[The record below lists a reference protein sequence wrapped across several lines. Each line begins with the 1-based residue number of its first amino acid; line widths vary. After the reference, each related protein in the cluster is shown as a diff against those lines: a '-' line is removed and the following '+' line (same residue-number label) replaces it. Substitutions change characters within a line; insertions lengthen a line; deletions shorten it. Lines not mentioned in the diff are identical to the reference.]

1 MKIGKKGDAI
11 WYIIAVILGVAV
23 ILVLGYW
30 FFNLGGKIGGK
41 TAVAEC
47 EAKQITYCQ
56 SWKNLG
62 CGALKPIEIDWK
74 NCEDEQPPDTSE
86 CETLLGSWCT

>member
-56 SWKNLG
+56 NWKNLG
-62 CGALKPIEIDWK
+62 CADVKPIDIGWDDK
-74 NCEDEQPPDTSE
+74 CDVPDVTE
-86 CETLLGSWCT
+86 CEGLLGHWCP

>member
-30 FFNLGGKIGGK
+30 FFNLSGKVGGK
-41 TAVAEC
+41 TSAAEC
-47 EAKQITYCQ
+47 EAKQIIYCQ
-56 SWKNLG
+56 NWENLG
-62 CGALKPIEIDWK
+62 CADVKPIDIGWDNK
-74 NCEDEQPPDTSE
+74 CDPPDATD
-86 CETLLGSWCT
+86 CEELLGHWCP